1 MSKRLVLVG
10 ACLLAEACQGS
21 QSMSLRVFTPDGGDP
36 WVGDDAATQ
45 ARLRIEDHQTPDQTV
60 TVAGDGSFSLQVVL
74 ANPDATVR
82 VVVEALRGGQV
93 VGWGGTP
100 LAQWGS
106 FGPVLLPVFVQ
117 RRDTLAGAP
126 WSPGAAR
133 TSPMLFEL
141 AAPYVT
147 ALGGAV
153 QAAAPDVFDDL
164 AMRRVDGAAVLDDT
178 FNRDASAIKL
188 TDGTILLVRG
198 CAALIWSPGSNTI
211 TMPTDRMPPSDRCN
225 IIGSTVVQ
233 EPNGGGLVV
242 GGRTGAMASA
252 RVDHVLGDGTWAT
265 AQPLTVPRDHPS
277 AVRLGENDAL
287 VAGGQGAT
295 ADFLER
301 YGLALMP
308 AQRALHTGNDRA
320 DHRTRAA
327 VVFAGDGVALALGG
341 LDAAGATATEDLL
354 LDTRCATGGCPVL
367 LGTRTL
373 LRQRRRDAVAAL
385 AEGARVVAA
394 SGTLDDGTAA
404 SAVEIIDVTNARDP
418 QAGVTIA
425 SLPFTGLSMLPL
437 TTGAVWIAGGGQ
449 TTTWFYRH

>member
-60 TVAGDGSFSLQVVL
+60 TVASDGSFSLQVVL

-106 FGPVLLPVFVQ
+106 FGPVLLPVYVQ

-198 CAALIWSPGSNTI
+198 CAALIWSPGATPSPCP
-211 TMPTDRMPPSDRCN
+211 PTACRR
-225 IIGSTVVQ
+225 
-233 EPNGGGLVV
+233 
-242 GGRTGAMASA
+242 
-252 RVDHVLGDGTWAT
+252 AT
-265 AQPLTVPRDHPS
+265 AATSSAARWCRSRTAAASSS
-277 AVRLGENDAL
+277 AVAPGPWRARASTTFSATEPGPPRSPSPFRGTIRRRCGWVRTTPSWPA
-287 VAGGQGAT
+287 VRARRRTFSSAT
-295 ADFLER
+295 ASR
-301 YGLALMP
+301 
-308 AQRALHTGNDRA
+308 
-320 DHRTRAA
+320 
-327 VVFAGDGVALALGG
+327 
-341 LDAAGATATEDLL
+341 
-354 LDTRCATGGCPVL
+354 
-367 LGTRTL
+367 
-373 LRQRRRDAVAAL
+373 
-385 AEGARVVAA
+385 
-394 SGTLDDGTAA
+394 
-404 SAVEIIDVTNARDP
+404 
-418 QAGVTIA
+418 
-425 SLPFTGLSMLPL
+425 
-437 TTGAVWIAGGGQ
+437 
-449 TTTWFYRH
+449 